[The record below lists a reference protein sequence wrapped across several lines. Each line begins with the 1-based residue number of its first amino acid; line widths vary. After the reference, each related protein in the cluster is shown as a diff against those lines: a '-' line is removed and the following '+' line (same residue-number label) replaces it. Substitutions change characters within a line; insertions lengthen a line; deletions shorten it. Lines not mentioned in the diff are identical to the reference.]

1 MPSPYINCLIC
12 DSSRH
17 ATTRCRSNKSTK
29 FHSHLQALLKL
40 EHPDFNSYTLTFLKV
55 IAFFVTYED
64 NLTLYKIRNNSIHRA
79 FTYNPIPIT
88 LSKNRLIAALTER
101 WCKLNIVI
109 KRYAHKPVADNDCP
123 ICYEN
128 ICDYKWSF
136 PLSKWK
142 CILSRKTVVTTCKHT
157 FCEQCWNRCPSM
169 SRYMP
174 EEKDPL
180 GDYVLGR
187 SCPLCRG
194 SVSNKKIITYNTLEE
209 HPNRPFISFFVG
221 PRVPAPPH
229 LLSHISNIPHF

>member
-1 MPSPYINCLIC
+1 MTQPYINCLIC

-17 ATTRCRSNKSTK
+17 ATSRCRSNKSTK

-40 EHPDFNSYTLTFLKV
+40 EHPEFKSYNRTLLKV

-64 NLTLYKIRNNSIHRA
+64 NLTLYKIRNNSIHRE

-88 LSKNRLIAALTER
+88 LSKNRLIAALNER

-109 KRYAHKPVADNDCP
+109 KRYTNKPFANNDCP

-128 ICDYKWSF
+128 ICDYKWSDQ
-136 PLSKWK
+136 LSKWK
-142 CILSRKTVVTTCKHT
+142 CILSRKTIVTPCKHT
-157 FCEQCWNRCPSM
+157 FCESCWKRCPSM
-169 SRYMP
+169 SLYMP
-174 EEKDPL
+174 QEKHPL

-194 SVSNKKIITYNTLEE
+194 NVSNQKILTYNILDA
-209 HPNRPFISFFVG
+209 HPSRI
-221 PRVPAPPH
+221 
-229 LLSHISNIPHF
+229 